1 MDIHAVYNWFFHRFR
16 PARLRTFYRLF
27 GITQDTRV
35 LDLGGTLYWWKLAEE
50 LGLPIPQVTIVNL
63 SPPPAGLIPR
73 VRWLR
78 ADARALPFKAG
89 SFDVAFSNSLIEHL
103 HTLDGQ
109 ARFAAEVRR
118 VAARWW
124 VQTVDFRFPVE
135 PHYIAPI
142 IHWLPL
148 RVRRR
153 VIRWCTPWGWI
164 EQPTPE
170 RCDEVAR
177 EIRIMHL
184 PELRRLFPGSR
195 IVVERFLALPKSIIA
210 IRI

>member
-1 MDIHAVYNWFFHRFR
+1 MEIHSVYDRFFRYFR
-16 PARLRTFYRLF
+16 PRRLRTLYRLF
-27 GITQDTRV
+27 EISANTRV
-35 LDLGGTLYWWKLAEE
+35 IDLGGTLYWWKLAEE
-50 LGLPIPQVTIVNL
+50 LGLPVPQVTIVNL
-63 SPPPAGLIPR
+63 SAPPAGLPPR
-73 VRWLR
+73 VRWIR
-78 ADARALPFKAG
+78 ADARALPFRSG

-103 HTLDGQ
+103 HALDGQ

-124 VQTVDFRFPVE
+124 VQTVDFRCPIE

-148 RVRRR
+148 GARRR
-153 VIRWCTPWGWI
+153 VIRWCTPWGWM
-164 EQPTPE
+164 ERPTPKY
-170 RCDEVAR
+170 CDEVAR

-184 PELRRLFPGSR
+184 PELRRLFPDSQ